1 MALYRD
7 ADMVRTIA
15 GARGVKFLSGFAG
28 SQAQDALAEARC
40 GGFASR

>member
-15 GARGVKFLSGFAG
+15 AARCVKFLSGFAG
-28 SQAQDALAEARC
+28 SQGEDALAEAR
-40 GGFASR
+40 ARVP